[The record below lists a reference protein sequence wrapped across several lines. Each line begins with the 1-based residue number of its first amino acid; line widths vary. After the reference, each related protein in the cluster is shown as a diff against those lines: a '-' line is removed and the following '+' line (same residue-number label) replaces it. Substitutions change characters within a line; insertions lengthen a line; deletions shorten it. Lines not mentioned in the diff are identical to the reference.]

1 MANRFIENIVSG
13 DSNVYVST
21 NGYTPFYYPDDKN
34 LHDGSVRTR
43 GGGLEYY
50 DAKYNAWLPLPGCES
65 KIEISPHV
73 QIVLEWAYK
82 KMAEEEKLKV
92 LTEKYPS
99 LKQAKE
105 NYDIVKAL
113 VQNEVV

>member
-1 MANRFIENIVSG
+1 MANKFIENIISLDASIFVI
-13 DSNVYVST
+13 T
-21 NGYTPFYYPDDKN
+21 NSHTPYYNPDDKN

-50 DAKYNAWLPLPGCES
+50 DAKYNSWLPLPGCEAR
-65 KIEISPHV
+65 IEISHHV
-73 QIVLEWAYK
+73 QTILEWAYT
-82 KMAEEEKLKV
+82 KMQEEDKLNALV
-92 LTEKYPS
+92 EKYPT